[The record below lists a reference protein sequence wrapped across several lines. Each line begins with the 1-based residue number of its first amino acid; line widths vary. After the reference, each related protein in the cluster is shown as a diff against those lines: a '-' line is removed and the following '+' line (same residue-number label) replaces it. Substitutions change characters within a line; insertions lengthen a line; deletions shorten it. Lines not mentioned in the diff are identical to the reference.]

1 MKSNVIKS
9 NVTGACAVMLV
20 ASLTACGNSSEVAA
34 QEVAEQV
41 EDAAEQVEEVSEQAE
56 EVAEEMPNLEE
67 EIQNVQDTLTFMGG
81 LKTADDADKAID
93 IAIFRNEN
101 GDIIYIY
108 EEDGSLDYGMYTT
121 EDTTTDDGR
130 QYAKIECGLG
140 TYGYY
145 FNEDLVTGIIVDTT
159 GKVYDA
165 VELDEA
171 GAREYVRKT
180 LGG

>member
-1 MKSNVIKS
+1 MKMKSNVIRS
-9 NVTGACAVMLV
+9 IVTGACAVMLV
-20 ASLTACGNSSEVAA
+20 ASLTACGNSNEVAA

-41 EDAAEQVEEVSEQAE
+41 EDAAEQVEEV
-56 EVAEEMPNLEE
+56 AEEMPDPEE

-93 IAIFRNEN
+93 IAMFRNEN

-121 EDTTTDDGR
+121 EDTTTDDGK
-130 QYAKIECGLG
+130 QYAKIEGRLG

-145 FNEDLVTGIIVDTT
+145 FNEDLVTGIIVDTE
-159 GKVYDA
+159 GNVYDA

-171 GAREYVRKT
+171 GAREYVSKT

>member
-9 NVTGACAVMLV
+9 IVTGACAVMLV

-41 EDAAEQVEEVSEQAE
+41 EDAAEQVEEV
-56 EVAEEMPNLEE
+56 AEEMPNLEE

-93 IAIFRNEN
+93 IAMFRNEN

-108 EEDGSLDYGMYTT
+108 DEDGSLDYGMYTT

-130 QYAKIECGLG
+130 QYAKIEGSLG

-171 GAREYVRKT
+171 GAREYVSKT